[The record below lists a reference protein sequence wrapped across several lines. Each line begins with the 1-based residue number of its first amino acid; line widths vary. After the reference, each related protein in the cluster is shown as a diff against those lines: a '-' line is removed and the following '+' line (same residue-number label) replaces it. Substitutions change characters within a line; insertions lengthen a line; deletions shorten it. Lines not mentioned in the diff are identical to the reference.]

1 MAKGQPSP
9 CAGHAIPRGT
19 TCGAGLKR
27 VIVEVLRDN
36 AMECVG
42 AEVKHLKR
50 SKDGEMHATGMGMSM
65 VDEDN
70 GWSPQNEGS

>member
-1 MAKGQPSP
+1 
-9 CAGHAIPRGT
+9 
-19 TCGAGLKR
+19 
-27 VIVEVLRDN
+27 
-36 AMECVG
+36 MECVG

-50 SKDGEMHATGMGMSM
+50 SKDGEMHATVMGMSM

>member
-1 MAKGQPSP
+1 MAKGRPSP
-9 CAGHAIPRGT
+9 CAGHAVLRRT
-19 TCGAGLKR
+19 TCGASPKR
-27 VIVEVLRDN
+27 AIVEVLRDI
-36 AMECVG
+36 AVECVG